1 MMPLPLRLLKRLDG
15 KLPENAEPPG
25 AMDDADLILVGG
37 GLANGLIAWR
47 LQQLRPDMRVLV
59 LESGDTLGGNHTWSF
74 HEGDLTPVQRAWLA
88 PLVAHRWNSYSV
100 AFPGRSRSL
109 AGGYAS
115 VTSSRF
121 DAVLRAALAAQV
133 RLATPVASLSART
146 VTLTN
151 GRMLRASAVID
162 GRGLRPSRHL
172 SLGYQKFVGQEL
184 RLAGAHGLAQ
194 PVLMDATV
202 RQHDGYRFVY
212 VLPLSADTL
221 LVEDTYY
228 ADDDKI
234 DTSRLRMR
242 IADYVKARGWTVAQ
256 VLREER
262 GVLPITLAGNVNAF
276 WDERQ
281 GIARAGLAA
290 GLFHSTTGYS
300 RPSAVHLAELIAALP
315 DLSSAPLFK
324 AIRTHAMAQW
334 KAQGFFRLLNRM
346 LFRAAAPDQRWRVMQ
361 RFYGLPA
368 PLIARFYAA
377 RLGLLDKARILA
389 GKPPVPVGAAWRA
402 GWASGSD
409 LDIGKKQKQIESTS

>member
-1 MMPLPLRLLKRLDG
+1 MMPLPLRLLERLG
-15 KLPENAEPPG
+15 CMLPENASTPG
-25 AMDDADLILVGG
+25 TADDADLILVGG

-47 LQQLRPDMRVLV
+47 LRRLRPDVRVLV
-59 LESGDTLGGNHTWSF
+59 LESGGALGGNHTWSF
-74 HEGDLTPVQRAWLA
+74 HQGDLTPAQHAWLA
-88 PLVAHRWNSYSV
+88 PLVAHRWDGYSV

-121 DAVLRAALAAQV
+121 DAVLRAALPQV
-133 RLATPVASLSART
+133 RLATPVSTLSART
-146 VTLTN
+146 VTLTD
-151 GRMLRASAVID
+151 GRTLRAGAVID

-184 RLAGAHGLAQ
+184 RLSGAHGLAQ

-202 RQHDGYRFVY
+202 AQHDGYRFVY
-212 VLPLSADTL
+212 LLPLSADTL

-228 ADDDKI
+228 ADDEAI
-234 DTSRLRMR
+234 DAALLRER
-242 IADYVKARGWTVAQ
+242 IAAYVKARGWTVAQ

-262 GVLPITLAGNVNAF
+262 GVLPITLAGNVHAF
-276 WDERQ
+276 WDESQ
-281 GIARAGLAA
+281 GVARAGLAA

-300 RPSAVHLAELIAALP
+300 LPSAVQLADLVAALP
-315 DLSSAPLFK
+315 DLSSAPLFE
-324 AIRTHAMAQW
+324 AIRQHAVAQW

-346 LFRAAAPDQRWRVMQ
+346 LFRAAAPSQRWRVMQ

-368 PLIARFYAA
+368 PLIERFYAA
-377 RLGLLDKARILA
+377 RLGWLDKARILS

-402 GWASGSD
+402 GWSTGAGSA
-409 LDIGKKQKQIESTS
+409 LSRPFERTS